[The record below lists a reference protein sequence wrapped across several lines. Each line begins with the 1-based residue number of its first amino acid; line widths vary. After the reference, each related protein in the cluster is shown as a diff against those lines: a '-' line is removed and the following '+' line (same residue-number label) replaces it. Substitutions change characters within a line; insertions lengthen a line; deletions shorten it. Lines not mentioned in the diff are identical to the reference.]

1 MLALQDHVLKD
12 PWCVGTIADV
22 FKKTLYYLIFDQK
35 SLVIVLVQ
43 QFASSILAALLDS
56 PESYRTK
63 QKMAH
68 VKSVFNQLT

>member
-1 MLALQDHVLKD
+1 MALQDHHVLKG
-12 PWCVGTIADV
+12 PWCVGTITDAL
-22 FKKTLYYLIFDQK
+22 KNLYYLIFDQK

-43 QFASSILAALLDS
+43 QFASSILAAPLDS
-56 PESYRTK
+56 PESYQTK